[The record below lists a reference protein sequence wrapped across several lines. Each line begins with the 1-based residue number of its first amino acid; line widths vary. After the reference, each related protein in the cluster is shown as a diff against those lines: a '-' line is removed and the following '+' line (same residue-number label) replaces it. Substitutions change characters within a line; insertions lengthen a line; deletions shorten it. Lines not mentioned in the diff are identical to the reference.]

1 MTGVRIRKTKTGAY
15 TGFRLEG
22 HAGYADPGEDIVC
35 AALSILAINTANAID
50 QFTKDRITVTQDKE
64 TGLIDCTFPETVS
77 HDTALLMR
85 SFELG
90 VSELAKQY
98 KEIDF
103 RTEEK
108 G

>member
-1 MTGVRIRKTKTGAY
+1 MTSVRIRKTDAGDY
-15 TGFRLEG
+15 RGFRLEG
-22 HAGYADPGEDIVC
+22 HAGYAKAGEDIVC
-35 AALSILAINTANAID
+35 AALSILAINTVNAID
-50 QFTKDRITVTQDKE
+50 LFTEDNVFVTQDQE
-64 TGLIDCTFPETVS
+64 SGLIDCRLQEGVS
-77 HDTALLMR
+77 ADTTLLMR

-98 KEIDF
+98 REIDF